1 MPLYTYDDGAT
12 YNEGD
17 TYNGDLLNGVRHGQ
31 GTYTWA
37 NGDTYV
43 GPFDQYGYMSGEG
56 IKTYANGD
64 VYKGEVYY
72 SYATGEGTRTYSNG
86 DVQVGIFKHDVLA
99 AGQGTKTY
107 KNGDVYN
114 GEFIDGYAAGQG
126 TKTYKNGD
134 VYTGSFGEGWSYTQS
149 GIIETR
155 MGVPSGEGTKTWA
168 NGYTFTGE
176 FLDGFAKSSGGVVE
190 GKIPYFLDTA
200 TVDKPRT
207 SINTTDAVLQDKPK
221 AWVSNKT
228 YDNGT
233 STTITYSFSGTSDLY
248 LFAEGYFDPN
258 PKIDTVSA
266 FSVSQQEAFRLAL
279 KQFSDIADITFVEV
293 EETAAEVGTIRIG
306 FVSSQYEDTWGW
318 ASSPGSDR
326 FGDYSPRGG
335 DIWVE
340 DSNKDGTFIRGRDYN
355 FGSLMHEIGHALGL
369 AHPHVGEHKLPV
381 NQDYSNYTL
390 MSYENLDNASYYDS
404 NGNFIYL
411 ISSTPMVYDIAAVQ
425 HLYGAASHNTADTVY
440 KYDPSKPVVEA
451 IWDSGGIDT
460 LDFSNFGKALDINL
474 TPGAYSTIAFNSWSM
489 TDNLGIAAGAIIE
502 KAIAG
507 SGNDIITGNSSD
519 NTLYGGAGNDVIS
532 AGDGND
538 IIYCGTGN
546 DTLTGG
552 LGADEFRFY
561 LGDGSNTITDFSRL
575 NDVCSFYQLSG
586 EKIAAESITQGKNA
600 ANEVKY
606 SLADGTSVYLAG
618 VFENSSPTGAVTISG
633 LSIEANDAEQGDIL
647 KAEIALLEDK
657 DGLGVFSYQW
667 LRDGDDI
674 NLATSKNYTLIKED
688 VGSKISV
695 SVSFLDGAET
705 NETVTSLET
714 ASIIAPKTFLISS
727 AVVIRD
733 GSKIADA
740 DVVMSDGTNSSS
752 YKSAAD
758 GSVSGVLP
766 SGSASTVTGSLAY
779 SNSIKAISSQDA
791 LDALKLSVGMTT
803 AAGTKT
809 AFDFISADFN
819 QDGKLSSQDAL
830 SILKY
835 SVGLTTPEQAKWV
848 FVDTNGDYTSVSK
861 SNTSYTEGVSIA
873 ELSADTT
880 VSLTGILIG
889 DVNDSY
895 SGLIA

>member
-1 MPLYTYDDGAT
+1 MAFKTYSNGNTYD
-12 YNEGD
+12 
-17 TYNGDLLNGVRHGQ
+17 GDLLDGIFHGE

-37 NGDTYV
+37 NGD
-43 GPFDQYGYMSGEG
+43 
-56 IKTYANGD
+56 
-64 VYKGEVYY
+64 VYTGTFVDG
-72 SYATGEGTRTYSNG
+72 ARTGEGTITWASGNVYTGAWVDGARTG
-86 DVQVGIFKHDVLA
+86 E
-99 AGQGTKTY
+99 GTLTW
-107 KNGDVYN
+107 
-114 GEFIDGYAAGQG
+114 A
-126 TKTYKNGD
+126 NGD
-134 VYTGSFGEGWSYTQS
+134 VYTGTWVDHARTGEGTFTWAGS
-149 GIIETR
+149 GNVEKGTFLN
-155 MGVPSGEGTKTWA
+155 GNLNGQGTKTWGDGDVYAGAWVDGARTGEGTYTWA
-168 NGYTFTGE
+168 NGDVYTGTFVSGI
-176 FLDGFAKSSGGVVE
+176 ASGGLSA
-190 GKIPYFLDTA
+190 GKIPYFVGTA
-200 TVDKPRT
+200 TVDILKT
-207 SINTTDAVLQDKPK
+207 GISTTDSLLYDSPK
-221 AWVSNKT
+221 AWGSNKT

-233 STTITYSFSGTSDLY
+233 STTITYSFTGTSDLY
-248 LFAEGYFDPN
+248 LFKDEYSSPN
-258 PKIDTVSA
+258 PKENTVNA
-266 FSVSQQEAFRLAL
+266 LSVTQQEAVKLAL
-279 KQFSDIADITFVEV
+279 KQFSNVAEITFVEV
-293 EETAAEVGTIRIG
+293 AETASEVGTLRFG
-306 FVSSQYEDTWGW
+306 FTDYPQKVTGTDDPAWGW
-318 ASSPGSDR
+318 ATAPSSTAK
-326 FGDYSPRGG
+326 GG
-335 DIWVE
+335 DLWIGSSHKGE
-340 DSNKDGTFIRGRDYN
+340 TFERGKDYN
-355 FGSLMHEIGHALGL
+355 FKSLMHEIGHALGL
-369 AHPHVGEHKLPV
+369 AHPHDGQDTLPTS
-381 NQDYSNYTL
+381 QDYRNYSI
-390 MSYENLDNASYYDS
+390 MSYEDPDNVWF
-404 NGNFIYL
+404 GNDYL
-411 ISSTPMVYDIAAVQ
+411 ISSTPMVYDIAAIQ
-425 HLYGAASHNTADTVY
+425 HLYGAATHNAGDTVY
-440 KYDPSKPVVEA
+440 KYDPTKPFVEA
-451 IWDSGGIDT
+451 IWDSGGYDT
-460 LDFSNFGKALDINL
+460 LDLSSFTKACTINL
-474 TPGAYSTIAFNSWSM
+474 TPGAYSTIVCTDWTM
-489 TDNLGIAAGAIIE
+489 TDNLGIASGAIIE
-502 KAIAG
+502 KAIGG
-507 SGNDIITGNSSD
+507 SGDDKITGNSAD
-519 NTLYGGAGNDVIS
+519 NTVYGGAGNDVIS

-633 LSIEANDAEQGDIL
+633 LSTEANDAEQGDIL

-667 LRDGDDI
+667 LRDGDEI
-674 NLATSKNYTLIKED
+674 NLATAKNYTLIKED

-727 AVVIRD
+727 AVVTRD

-740 DVVMSDGTNSSS
+740 DVVMSDGINSSS

-758 GSVSGVLP
+758 GSVSGTLT
-766 SGSASTVTGSLAY
+766 SGSASTIMGSLAY
-779 SNSIKAISSQDA
+779 SSSTKAVSSQDA

-819 QDGKLSSQDAL
+819 QDGKVSSQDAL
-830 SILKY
+830 AILKN
-835 SVGLTTPEQAKWV
+835 SVGLPTTEQAKWV
-848 FVDTNGDYTSVSK
+848 FVDTNGDYSGVSK

>member
-1 MPLYTYDDGAT
+1 MAFETYT
-12 YNEGD
+12 NGD
-17 TYNGDLLNGVRHGQ
+17 TYSGDLLNGVRHGQ

-37 NGDTYV
+37 NGDVYV
-43 GPFDQYGYMSGEG
+43 GLFDKFGYMNGQG
-56 IKTYANGD
+56 TKTYANGD

-72 SYATGEGTRTYSNG
+72 SYANGEGTRTYSNG
-86 DVQVGIFKHDVLA
+86 DVQVGVFNYGALA

-107 KNGDVYN
+107 KNGDVYD

-134 VYTGSFGEGWSYTQS
+134 VYTGSFVKGWSYTQS
-149 GIIETR
+149 GIVDTR
-155 MGVPSGEGTKTWA
+155 IGVPSGEGTKTWA

-200 TVDKPRT
+200 TVDKPKT

-266 FSVSQQEAFRLAL
+266 FSVSQQEAARLAL

-390 MSYENLDNASYYDS
+390 MSYEAPDNASYYDS

-411 ISSTPMVYDIAAVQ
+411 MSSTPMVYDIAALQ
-425 HLYGAASHNTADTVY
+425 HLYGTSSHNEQDTTY
-440 KYDPSKPVVEA
+440 KFDPSKPFVEA
-451 IWDSGGIDT
+451 IWDSGGYDTID
-460 LDFSNFGKALDINL
+460 LSNFNKACTVNL
-474 TPGAYSTIAFNSWSM
+474 TPGAYSTIVCTSWSM
-489 TDNLGIAAGAIIE
+489 PDNLGIAFGAVIE
-502 KAIAG
+502 EAIG
-507 SGNDIITGNSSD
+507 GFGKDIITGNITA
-519 NTLYGGAGNDVIS
+519 NVLYGGAGNDFIDGEAGDDSIVGGLGDDKLFGGTGSDIFKYS
-532 AGDGND
+532 KGDGND
-538 IIYCGTGN
+538 TIIDFNSAIDRIEYSGFSDLEISNFIENVMETGHRKIS
-546 DTLTGG
+546 
-552 LGADEFRFY
+552 F
-561 LGDGSNTITDFSRL
+561 GDGHYLT
-575 NDVCSFYQLSG
+575 V
-586 EKIAAESITQGKNA
+586 EKITA
-600 ANEVKY
+600 
-606 SLADGTSVYLAG
+606 
-618 VFENSSPTGAVTISG
+618 F
-633 LSIEANDAEQGDIL
+633 
-647 KAEIALLEDK
+647 
-657 DGLGVFSYQW
+657 
-667 LRDGDDI
+667 
-674 NLATSKNYTLIKED
+674 
-688 VGSKISV
+688 
-695 SVSFLDGAET
+695 
-705 NETVTSLET
+705 TVTST
-714 ASIIAPKTFLISS
+714 ALTRS
-727 AVVIRD
+727 
-733 GSKIADA
+733 GSKLADT
-740 DVVMSDGTNSSS
+740 DVVMSDGTNNLTFTSSS
-752 YKSAAD
+752 D
-758 GSVSGVLP
+758 GKA
-766 SGSASTVTGSLAY
+766 SGSLTAGSPSSATVSLTYSTST
-779 SNSIKAISSQDA
+779 KAISSQDA
-791 LDALKLSVGMTT
+791 LDALKLSVGLSTS
-803 AAGTKT
+803 AGTKT

-819 QDGKLSSQDAL
+819 QDGKVSSQDAL

-835 SVGLTTPEQAKWV
+835 SVGLTTSEQAKWV
-848 FVDTNGDYTSVSK
+848 FVDTNGDYSGVSK

-873 ELSADTT
+873 DLTADTS